1 MSRRPVHP
9 LFPTTPA
16 SERLTS
22 GLALAGIAGLAAIII
37 SSVDPARS
45 GEPSPTP
52 PSETVGQDVFVQADD
67 ESHYYGPAPTVVP
80 SPGQVAGYLVDN
92 RPSADE
98 VVAGAA
104 DLGSSLVDNVSG
116 SVNEVMSEVGR

>member
-9 LFPTTPA
+9 LFPITPA
-16 SERLTS
+16 SERLTT
-22 GLALAGIAGLAAIII
+22 GLALAAIAALAVIII
-37 SSVDPARS
+37 SSVDSARS
-45 GEPSPTP
+45 NEPSPTP
-52 PSETVGQDVFVQADD
+52 LSEVVGQDVFVQGDD
-67 ESHYYGPAPTVVP
+67 DSRYYGPAPTMVP
-80 SPGQVAGYLVDN
+80 TPGRVARYVVDN

-116 SVNEVMSEVGR
+116 SVNEVVSEVGQ